1 MYNYILIG
9 LPIFIVL
16 LFIIY
21 NQILKNKSKKS
32 GNKEHYSSWWSLLIV
47 FMVAMIVILSSNLIT
62 YVKSE
67 GLTPEFNP
75 LVLATLALI
84 MFMLFSNSNK
94 NIYSIVPMFIALFV
108 LFAFLSDSL
117 EEE

>member
-21 NQILKNKSKKS
+21 NQSLKNKSNKS
-32 GNKEHYSSWWSLLIV
+32 GKKIHYSHWWSLAII
-47 FMVAMIVILSSNLIT
+47 FMAAMIVILSSNLVT
-62 YVKSE
+62 YIKSK
-67 GLTPEFNP
+67 GLTPDLKFNP

-84 MFMLFSNSNK
+84 IFMLFSNSK
-94 NIYSIVPMFIALFV
+94 KTIYYLLRMFLISFI
-108 LFAFLSDSL
+108 LFAFLSDAL
-117 EEE
+117 D